1 MNIETTIYRRA
12 ALAIGLSIATQII
25 QAIAL
30 ASPDIGGWFI
40 GLAALVLIA
49 IGIATFLR
57 FQLSQ
62 WLLDGTAIAVGIA
75 GGFWL

>member
-1 MNIETTIYRRA
+1 MEITVYRLT
-12 ALAIGLSIATQII
+12 ALGIGASILTQVI

-30 ASPDIGGWFI
+30 GSVTMAQWFTAV
-40 GLAALVLIA
+40 AALLLIG

-62 WLLDGTAIAVGIA
+62 WLLDGMAIALGIA
-75 GGFWL
+75 GGLWL